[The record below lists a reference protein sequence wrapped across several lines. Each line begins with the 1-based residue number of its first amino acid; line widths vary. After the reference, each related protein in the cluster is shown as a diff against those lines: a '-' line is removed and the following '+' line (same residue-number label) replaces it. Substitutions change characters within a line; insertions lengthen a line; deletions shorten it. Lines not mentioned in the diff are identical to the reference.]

1 MDIVLFEDEAIRHL
15 FPLCYT
21 RPAGALRHGIF
32 TNDERWSRVMDVSCH
47 HHTRPYLQALFLP
60 HAHKALC
67 INARLLP
74 SPALVDQLKSL
85 DEHERLVSGDQCLAF
100 IGKPGEAVNQ
110 RTPVE
115 SSETPVLINR
125 IADLF
130 LRNGETLAYDFGVL
144 TAGRTSQHL
153 HKSNRVIGDPARL
166 FLEEGSR
173 VWDST
178 FNVTEG
184 PVYIGP
190 HAEVMEGSRIRGGFS
205 LGAYAQVRMG
215 TRIYGPT
222 TIGPG
227 CKVGGEISNSVF
239 TGFSN
244 KAHDG
249 FVGNSV
255 IGEWCNLGADTNTS
269 NLKNNYSHVKVHN
282 YMAGRPEDTG
292 LVFHGLTMADYS
304 RCGINTMFNTGTVV
318 GVSCSVA
325 GAGFMPTHI
334 PSFTWQAGAGTET
347 YDLGR
352 AIETAGRVMKRRGLG
367 FTPERV
373 ALFEALF
380 QLTTAERG

>member
-1 MDIVLFEDEAIRHL
+1 M
-15 FPLCYT
+15 
-21 RPAGALRHGIF
+21 
-32 TNDERWSRVMDVSCH
+32 
-47 HHTRPYLQALFLP
+47 
-60 HAHKALC
+60 
-67 INARLLP
+67 
-74 SPALVDQLKSL
+74 
-85 DEHERLVSGDQCLAF
+85 
-100 IGKPGEAVNQ
+100 
-110 RTPVE
+110 
-115 SSETPVLINR
+115 INR

-130 LRNGETLAYDFGVL
+130 IRNGETLAYDFGLL
-144 TAGRTSQHL
+144 TSGRTSQHL
-153 HKSNRVIGDPARL
+153 HESNRVIGDPSRL
-166 FLEEGSR
+166 FLDEASR

-205 LGAYAQVRMG
+205 LGAHAQVRMG

-227 CKVGGEISNSVF
+227 CKVGGEISNSIF

-244 KAHDG
+244 KAHEG

-269 NLKNNYSHVKVHN
+269 NLKNNYSHVKVHS
-282 YMAGRPEDTG
+282 YVTGRPEDTG

-325 GAGFMPTHI
+325 GDGFPPVHI
-334 PSFTWQAGAGTET
+334 PSFTWRGGKGFET
-347 YDLGR
+347 YDLDR
-352 AIETAGRVMKRRGLG
+352 AMETADRVMQRRGLAL
-367 FTPERV
+367 TPERR
-373 ALFEALF
+373 ALLGHLF
-380 QLTTAERG
+380 TLTRADRI